1 MKQISGHAY
10 KISDEVTA
18 EKLCAMLSKQAK
30 SDGIP
35 DGAVVIAG
43 SGFGAGDA
51 AAMAAGLLR
60 EHGVR
65 GIVAANFGRRFYRVA
80 INAGVALF
88 TADVAG
94 EVADGD
100 EVTFDLRK
108 GTITVGEQ
116 QIQAER
122 YPERLARVVE
132 YGSLVTAIKK
142 ELGKE

>member
-1 MKQISGHAY
+1 MKQISGQAY
-10 KISDEVTA
+10 KISDDITA
-18 EKLCAMLSKQAK
+18 EKLCAMLSKRAK
-30 SDGIP
+30 GDGIP

-51 AAMAAGLLR
+51 AAEAAGLLR

-65 GIVAANFGRRFYRVA
+65 GIVARNFGRRFYREA

-132 YGSLVTAIKK
+132 YGSLISAIKK